1 MYKSL
6 KFYIVSV
13 NFDGRKEKQ
22 KKKKKVSFTT
32 NCTTTDNM
40 HCRTSKNMIKQGF

>member
-13 NFDGRKEKQ
+13 NFDGRKEK
-22 KKKKKVSFTT
+22 KKKKKRKCRLQQIAPPLTT
-32 NCTTTDNM
+32 CIAALPKT
-40 HCRTSKNMIKQGF
+40 

>member
-22 KKKKKVSFTT
+22 KKKKKCRLQQIAPPLTT
-32 NCTTTDNM
+32 CIAALPKT
-40 HCRTSKNMIKQGF
+40 

>member
-22 KKKKKVSFTT
+22 KKKKSVVYNKL
-32 NCTTTDNM
+32 
-40 HCRTSKNMIKQGF
+40 HHH